1 MGVMQC
7 GQLVLEIPGE
17 QSCAAASAA
26 VDSEHVTIDAD
37 LKAIVDRWA
46 SLPDEF
52 KAGVVAMVR
61 AVGDQ
66 ALQTCESGH
75 QLDVAPAGLLE
86 DGDPQTGL

>member
-26 VDSEHVTIDAD
+26 VDSEHLTIDAD

-46 SLPDEF
+46 NLPDEF

-61 AVGDQ
+61 AAGD
-66 ALQTCESGH
+66 
-75 QLDVAPAGLLE
+75 
-86 DGDPQTGL
+86 

>member
-17 QSCAAASAA
+17 QSCAA

-37 LKAIVDRWA
+37 LKAVVDRWA
-46 SLPDEF
+46 NLPDEF